1 MIRILE
7 VDMFDMML
15 CSYCNKIFET
25 RQRLQKH
32 LSRFH
37 KQVSEINESSP
48 SEQIS
53 TENSDIMSTQKEY
66 AHEETMK
73 TIQVHVKENLKC
85 PYCKRTFDQRSFLTN
100 HISFKHAIGLQKENL
115 NNTEILETSNCYKQI
130 STLNIEKST
139 FEENVYEK
147 TVQKYRVLD
156 KENSQPKTHVS
167 VLLYQL
173 TVH

>member
-1 MIRILE
+1 MASIAKEQSHKNNYFSKVIRILE
-7 VDMFDMML
+7 VDMFEMML
-15 CSYCNKIFET
+15 CSHCDKIFET

-66 AHEETMK
+66 AHEEAMK

-100 HISFKHAIGLQKENL
+100 HISFKHAIGLQKEN
-115 NNTEILETSNCYKQI
+115 
-130 STLNIEKST
+130 
-139 FEENVYEK
+139 
-147 TVQKYRVLD
+147 
-156 KENSQPKTHVS
+156 SQPNTHVS
-167 VLLYQL
+167 VLLHQL